1 MKKFSLLLGCVIS
14 LLLLSGCWDKSEL
27 EDSTFTVLL
36 GIDKADDQDII
47 ITVAFP
53 LTQTQ
58 GGGANEGMNNGSGEY
73 TVMSVKAS
81 TVVEGLNMLSTKLS
95 GPLALYSVKTIVISQ
110 ELAENDMMRHVFS
123 SWRYKEIRNTTNVLI
138 SECKAAEFIEARI
151 NASPIDPLRQE
162 ELLLEQINDSAYY
175 KPVQLLELLTSLKSD
190 SADGIAM
197 YGGLIKESLP
207 GEIPIKAENKSQV
220 SGLAVFHDAKIVGV
234 LNSSEAQTYAMLTQ
248 SKTKKILTIPD
259 PLDPESDIVVSIL
272 PAGKNKINSSIN
284 YDIPVFNIDIKL
296 ICTVECI
303 QSEIDYTSFE
313 NYNILTEYIKQ
324 NCVEKMSDL
333 IAKTQKEYNADILK
347 LGDKLAYNFRTVSE
361 WESYNWSEKYKDA
374 EINLNVSLEIEQ
386 TGIMI
391 P

>member
-1 MKKFSLLLGCVIS
+1 MKKFSLLLGCVIC

-58 GGGANEGMNNGSGEY
+58 GGGANEGMNNGSGDY
-73 TVMSVKAS
+73 TVMSVKAA

-95 GPLALYSVKTIVISQ
+95 GPLALYSVKTIVIAQ

-374 EINLNVSLEIEQ
+374 EINLNVNLEIEQ